1 LIKFDYWPV
10 QPRSAITEHD
20 RPTAWSKELML
31 WLVKDAIN
39 LAAYAVINPFTLI
52 LISKN
57 WL

>member
-1 LIKFDYWPV
+1 M

-20 RPTAWSKELML
+20 RPAAWSKELMI
-31 WLVKDAIN
+31 WFVKDAIN